1 MLVIEIHQLKQ
12 NLNRPSHPMALATQE
27 QFDKDLKDLHLIY
40 NYDVEVEDGKHESWK
55 YEMWFFSRTRIV
67 YAIHGG

>member
-1 MLVIEIHQLKQ
+1 
-12 NLNRPSHPMALATQE
+12 MAPATQE

-40 NYDVEVEDGKHESWK
+40 NYDVEVEGGKHESWK

-67 YAIHGG
+67 YAIHGGAYYLAVPYDQDLVI